1 MPTLHWIGKDAKKG
15 FVQNVHKI
23 SMESSDTLPLLQPN
37 IASIN
42 HLDITILKVKRQIK
56 RRSIHKLSLGEV

>member
-23 SMESSDTLPLLQPN
+23 SMESSDTLPISQVFEKYR
-37 IASIN
+37 
-42 HLDITILKVKRQIK
+42 HRKDITISILKDPNLLLTIM
-56 RRSIHKLSLGEV
+56 LEF